1 MGWDEIVACMPK
13 MITKLKKDYV
23 VKNDVIRDD
32 IFAVLEKH
40 CSVIYYPLVNEDNCG
55 FHVKRMMNGKLTDFV
70 YINTAKPLSK
80 QVFTAAHELGH
91 VWNVAQKI
99 AKYLRDDSVV
109 GMEEEIVNRFAAELL
124 MPTNT
129 FVNTFNKHV
138 EQIEGDK
145 SRIRLDDF
153 IKVMVLQMNDYMVTY
168 ESVRRRLVEVG
179 IISEKTAEVLK
190 NDRKE
195 IDELIK
201 AFSDDI
207 NTTLDTC
214 TNKKTIPGLRDL
226 IEEKTGKPG
235 VSKYVILKTVKDF
248 EVADII
254 PSDDVIDLES
264 GGNVD
269 V

>member
-1 MGWDEIVACMPK
+1 
-13 MITKLKKDYV
+13 
-23 VKNDVIRDD
+23 
-32 IFAVLEKH
+32 
-40 CSVIYYPLVNEDNCG
+40 
-55 FHVKRMMNGKLTDFV
+55 
-70 YINTAKPLSK
+70 
-80 QVFTAAHELGH
+80 
-91 VWNVAQKI
+91 
-99 AKYLRDDSVV
+99 
-109 GMEEEIVNRFAAELL
+109 
-124 MPTNT
+124 
-129 FVNTFNKHV
+129 
-138 EQIEGDK
+138 
-145 SRIRLDDF
+145 
-153 IKVMVLQMNDYMVTY
+153 MVLQMNDYMVTY

-195 IDELIK
+195 VDDELIK

-226 IEEKTGKPG
+226 IEEKTGKSG